1 MKTVIIAFSNPLL
14 TNWMTTVLSRGG
26 YTIEYVCKTAG
37 DVVRVSDF
45 CTSPVVVCGYQFTD
59 MNAEDLLSVLDGRL
73 AMLTVV
79 LPHQRD
85 LIERNDLP
93 FVSYPVSPH
102 ELLQAVELL
111 EQKAARD
118 AVSPSVAPVSNAH
131 PTERPAEEKLLILK
145 AKTILMA
152 GNQMTESQA
161 HRFLQKSSMDRGLKL
176 IDAAKMVIENT
187 LVV

>member
-14 TNWMTTVLSRGG
+14 ANWMTTVLSRGG
-26 YTIEYVCKTAG
+26 YTIEYACKTAG
-37 DVVRVSDF
+37 EVVRVADF
-45 CTSPVVVCGYQFTD
+45 CTSPVVVCGYQFSD

-73 AMLTVV
+73 AVLTVV

-85 LIERNDLP
+85 LIERNDMP
-93 FVSYPVSPH
+93 FVSYPVSAY
-102 ELLQAVELL
+102 ELLQAVEHL
-111 EQKAARD
+111 EQRAALD
-118 AVSPSVAPVSNAH
+118 AVKPSVAPVANSC

-145 AKTILMA
+145 AKGLLMNN
-152 GNQMTESQA
+152 NQMTESQA